1 MTELA
6 QVRTAIVAA
15 MGELSLVAEA
25 WEAAHAQDLKAV
37 LWHTRRFPSAAVA
50 ALSIPAV
57 RMEGGAVVVRV
68 AWAVFLGT
76 KDAPAKAGDPPEAAV
91 RRDAL
96 GLLLTRQVVK
106 AVALASDWGT
116 EKASKPEDIKARNL
130 TNLGVDKSNVA
141 LWVVTWEQDI
151 TLGDDEEL
159 DALGPFLLAHVDYDA
174 YVGEPDTDDGVP
186 EAQDDIELPQ

>member
-15 MGELSLVAEA
+15 MGELSLVKEA
-25 WEAAHAQDLKAV
+25 FEAAHAQDLKAV
-37 LWHTRRFPSAAVA
+37 LWHTKRFPSVAVV
-50 ALSIPAV
+50 ALSCPEI
-57 RMEGGAVVVRV
+57 RFESGAVVVRV
-68 AWAVFLGT
+68 AWAAFLGT
-76 KDAPAKAGDPPEAAV
+76 KDVPAQQDPPTPAV

-96 GLLLTRQVVK
+96 GLLLLRQVTK
-106 AVALASDWGT
+106 LVATTKDWGVDA
-116 EKASKPEDIKARNL
+116 ASKPEKIKARCL
-130 TNLGVDKSNVA
+130 TNLGVDKSNVC

-151 TLGDDEEL
+151 TLGNDQEL

-174 YVGEPDTDDGVP
+174 YVGDPDTDDGVP